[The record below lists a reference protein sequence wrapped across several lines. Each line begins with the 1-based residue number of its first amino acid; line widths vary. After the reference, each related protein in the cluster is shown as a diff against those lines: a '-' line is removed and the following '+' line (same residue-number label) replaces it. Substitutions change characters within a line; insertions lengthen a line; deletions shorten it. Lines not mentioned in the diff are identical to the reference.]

1 MSAPARYAVGL
12 LMLLPLAACGEE
24 GARPDTRA
32 YVELLGRDTTALE
45 VFTRA
50 DDRIDGTLVNR
61 SPVTQVIRYAVRLN
75 SDGSVRRL
83 ETAWTT
89 PEPADDGSVGF
100 IDWRRPLRLELP

>member
-1 MSAPARYAVGL
+1 MSAPARYAVRL

-24 GARPDTRA
+24 GAQPDTRA

-61 SPVTQVIRYAVRLN
+61 SPVTQVIRYAARLN
-75 SDGSVRRL
+75 PDGSVRRL
-83 ETAWTT
+83 ETVWTT
-89 PEPADDGSVGF
+89 PDANPEGPPARYQVVEIEGDTA
-100 IDWRRPLRLELP
+100 